1 MFLLD
6 TNDVFEF
13 LGRFGKSGKP
23 VRDLSRIRT
32 LLCELSDP
40 QDGLRFIH
48 VAGTNGKGSVCEMLT
63 ECLMAEG
70 YRVGTFTSPY
80 IIEYCD
86 RIRINGINI
95 PLHYLRRYTE
105 IVKTA
110 AEKTSYG
117 FEYSQFEI
125 TMCIALLYF
134 KERGCDVI
142 VWETGVGGLLDS
154 TNVIED
160 PLVSVICSVSY
171 DHTAILGGTIEEIT
185 RQKCGIIKEG
195 SPCVLSFGNKDITE
209 DIFLRTAI
217 CNHSKAVIP
226 NKKELEIISDTLL
239 GCEFIYKG
247 NSYKTS
253 MCGIHQVS
261 NAVTVIEALS
271 AIKYALP
278 VSGSAINKGIENAK
292 IPART
297 QVISQY
303 PLIILDGSHNPD
315 GFSALSHL
323 IETKTSAPRYILIG
337 MLEEKESAE
346 SVRQLCPLADKIITV
361 DTFHPKA
368 LSSVKLAEI
377 TSAEGVDTTSVS
389 DVAKGI
395 TALKGLL
402 RNGGTGIICGSLYLA
417 SEILTKHL
425 TEL

>member
-6 TNDVFEF
+6 KKDVFEF
-13 LGRFGKSGKP
+13 LGCFGKSGKP
-23 VRDLSRIRT
+23 VKDLSRIKA
-32 LLCELSDP
+32 LLNELSNP

-63 ECLMAEG
+63 ECLMVED

-80 IIEYCD
+80 IIEYND
-86 RIRINGINI
+86 RIRINGKNI
-95 PLHYLRRYTE
+95 PMHYLQRYAK
-105 IVKTA
+105 IVKDA
-110 AEKTSYG
+110 SQKTSYG
-117 FEYSQFEI
+117 FEFSQFEI

-134 KERGCDVI
+134 KERDCDVI

-154 TNVIED
+154 TNVIKN

-171 DHTAILGGTIEEIT
+171 DHMAMLGSTIEEIT

-195 SPCVLSFGNKDITE
+195 SPCVLSFGNQVVTE

-217 CNHSKAVIP
+217 SKHSKAVVP
-226 NKKELEIISDTLL
+226 NEKELEIISGTLS
-239 GCEFIYKG
+239 GCEFKYKG
-247 NSYKTS
+247 KSYKTS
-253 MCGIHQVS
+253 MCGIHQAS
-261 NAVTVIEALS
+261 NAVTVIEALE

-278 VSGSAINKGIENAK
+278 VSESAIKRGIARAK

-297 QVISQY
+297 QVISQN

-323 IETKTSAPRYILIG
+323 LETKTDTPRYILVG
-337 MLEEKESAE
+337 MLEEKESAK
-346 SVRQLCPLADKIITV
+346 SVTQLCLLATKIITV
-361 DTFHPKA
+361 DSFHPKA
-368 LSSVKLAEI
+368 LNATELAKI
-377 TSAEGVDTTSVS
+377 TSAEGVDTIAVS
-389 DVAKGI
+389 DVAEGI
-395 TALKGLL
+395 KALNGLL
-402 RNGGTGIICGSLYLA
+402 QNGGTGIICGSLYLA